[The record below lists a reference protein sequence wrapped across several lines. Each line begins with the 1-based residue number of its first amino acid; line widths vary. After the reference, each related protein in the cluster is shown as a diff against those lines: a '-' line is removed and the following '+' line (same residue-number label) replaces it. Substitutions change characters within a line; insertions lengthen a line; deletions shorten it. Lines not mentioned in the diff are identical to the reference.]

1 MIQSYPMGDVLMMP
15 GMQMN
20 SRQMKQAM
28 KKMGVQQEELEAL
41 QVIIRLP
48 DKDIIIDNPDV
59 AKVNMLGQE
68 TFQVAGGDMSEQ
80 ERDTSVSINE
90 EDVATVTEQVG
101 VDDDRAR
108 QALEAAGG
116 DIAQAIMDLQEE
128 EEK

>member
-1 MIQSYPMGDVLMMP
+1 
-15 GMQMN
+15 
-20 SRQMKQAM
+20 
-28 KKMGVQQEELEAL
+28 
-41 QVIIRLP
+41 
-48 DKDIIIDNPDV
+48 IIIDNPDV

>member
-1 MIQSYPMGDVLMMP
+1 
-15 GMQMN
+15 MN

-28 KKMGVQQEELEAL
+28 KKMGVQQEELEAQ
-41 QVIIRLP
+41 QVIIRLA

-59 AKVNMLGQE
+59 AKVNMMGQE
-68 TFQVAGGDMSEQ
+68 TFQVAGGEMSEQ

-90 EDVATVTEQVG
+90 EDVATVTEQAG
-101 VDDDRAR
+101 VDDNRAR

-128 EEK
+128 EGE